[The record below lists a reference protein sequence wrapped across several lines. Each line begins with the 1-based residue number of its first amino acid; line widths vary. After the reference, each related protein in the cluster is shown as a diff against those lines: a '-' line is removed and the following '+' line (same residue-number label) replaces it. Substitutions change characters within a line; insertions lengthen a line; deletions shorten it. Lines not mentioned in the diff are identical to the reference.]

1 MVAPTHTSK
10 LQLLFDF
17 LCVATGCETP
27 DGVVVFECATY
38 RGIIRS
44 EAGTDVAAA
53 GLTMRPAELAH
64 AFVGGTGI
72 TLAAR
77 SRVERLD
84 LARYERST

>member
-1 MVAPTHTSK
+1 MCKIVDTE
-10 LQLLFDF
+10 LLF
-17 LCVATGCETP
+17 
-27 DGVVVFECATY
+27 GVRRA
-38 RGIIRS
+38 S
-44 EAGTDVAAA
+44 DVAAA